1 MPAETQNP
9 FVLTR
14 AVLSRGGRATSSL
27 LSVPLAWLLSG
38 LVLAGL
44 TPRTAQGATPTIQVF
59 TDRAAWQNAMAGL
72 SIQTETFNDFTG
84 FTYYAGA
91 APAFQLPAG
100 LTDVGRL
107 RFEVERPSGNLIIGG
122 DFFDPIDGT
131 TFWRIEAA
139 TQNGSPPPVT
149 PAVLFSQDT
158 FGFGADWNFF
168 SAPRSTV
175 TIGDTTLRFA
185 DYLGTGI
192 HFLGFTSPTAFQRV
206 EFNVENPFNTLF
218 HADNVSFAQVPE
230 PSLSALCLAAIGLR
244 AIRRAVGAHRRSI

>member
-1 MPAETQNP
+1 MPAETQAP
-9 FVLTR
+9 FALTP
-14 AVLSRGGRATSSL
+14 ATLSRGDRAASSF
-27 LSVPLAWLLSG
+27 LSASLIWLLSG
-38 LVLAGL
+38 LGLVGL
-44 TPRTAQGATPTIQVF
+44 TPRAAQGATPTIQVF
-59 TDRAAWQNAMAGL
+59 TDRVAWQNAMAGL
-72 SIQTETFNDFTG
+72 SLQTETFNDFTG

-122 DFFDPIDGT
+122 NYFDPIDGT

-139 TQNGSPPPVT
+139 TQNGSTPPVT

-158 FGFGADWNFF
+158 FGFAADWNFH
-168 SAPRSTV
+168 SLPRATI
-175 TIGDTTLRFA
+175 TIGDATLRFA
-185 DYLGTGI
+185 DYLGAGI

-230 PSLSALCLAAIGLR
+230 PSVSALCLAAIGLL
-244 AIRRAVGAHRRSI
+244 AARRAVAAHRRST